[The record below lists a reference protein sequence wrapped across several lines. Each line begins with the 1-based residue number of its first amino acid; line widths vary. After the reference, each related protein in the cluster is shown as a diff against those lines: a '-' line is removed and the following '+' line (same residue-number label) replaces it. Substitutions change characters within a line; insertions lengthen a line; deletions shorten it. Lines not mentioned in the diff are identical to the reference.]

1 METGEFVFL
10 SLHNRAEKDKV
21 SLSFYKTGD
30 IMDKDKVNERVWF
43 REWAQVLDN
52 ELFDRKKRKL
62 YRETILGYLHFCKT
76 SGRPASIASARA
88 FVENNEKSDNG
99 TAVGKAV
106 QKEALNWF
114 FKHASPEKS
123 YLPDDVPP
131 LAKADMGKTGWERK
145 MICRIRNLHLQWR
158 TEQTYRGWAWRF
170 AGFLGSVPV
179 ESATGEQVREY
190 LTRLAT
196 LERVSATTQ
205 RQALNAIVFLLRE
218 VYGKKLGDFSGFI
231 RGRRSLRVPVVLT
244 REECRSLFEQLSG
257 TTKLMAEL
265 MYGSGLRLMELL
277 RLRIKDVDIN
287 RGQIIVRAGKGDK
300 DRVSV
305 LPASLAELLREHLK
319 RLRILYEEDKT
330 KKLAGVW
337 LPEGLERKFREA
349 GKSWEWQWFF
359 PSRQLSVDPRTGL
372 TRRHHVLDAAFQ
384 HAIREAARK
393 AGLNKRVSPHAL
405 RHSFATHLLEGGTDI
420 RTVQD
425 LLGHSDIST
434 TQIYLHVI
442 NKPGIGVKSPLDK

>member
-1 METGEFVFL
+1 
-10 SLHNRAEKDKV
+10 
-21 SLSFYKTGD
+21 
-30 IMDKDKVNERVWF
+30 MDKDKVNERVWF
-43 REWAQVLDN
+43 RDWAQVLDN
-52 ELFDRKKRKL
+52 EPVDLNKRKL
-62 YRETILGYLHFCKT
+62 FRSTILGYLHFCKT
-76 SGRPASIASARA
+76 SHTPVSIASARA
-88 FVENNEKSDNG
+88 FVEGKENGENVIKIEKS
-99 TAVGKAV
+99 V
-106 QKEALNWF
+106 QKEVLNWF
-114 FKHASPEKS
+114 FKHASPGGN
-123 YLPDDVPP
+123 YLPNDVPP
-131 LAKADMGKTGWERK
+131 LAKADMGKTEWESK
-145 MICRIRNLHLQWR
+145 MIRRIRNLHLQWR

-170 AGFLGSVPV
+170 AEFLGSTPV
-179 ESATGEQVREY
+179 ESATEEHVREY

-196 LERVSATTQ
+196 IERVSATTQ

-218 VYGKKLGDFSGFI
+218 VFGKKLGDFSGFV
-231 RGRRSLRVPVVLT
+231 RGRRNLRVPVVLT
-244 REECRSLFEQLSG
+244 RDECRSLFEQLSG

-305 LPASLAELLREHLK
+305 LPASLAEQLREQMK
-319 RLRILYEEDKT
+319 RLKMLYNEDRDKNI
-330 KKLAGVW
+330 AGVW
-337 LPEGLERKFREA
+337 LPEGLDRKYREA

-393 AGLNKRVSPHAL
+393 AELNKRVTPHAL
-405 RHSFATHLLEGGTDI
+405 RHSFATHLLEQGTDI

-442 NKPGIGVKSPLDK
+442 KKPGIGVKSPLDT

>member
-1 METGEFVFL
+1 
-10 SLHNRAEKDKV
+10 
-21 SLSFYKTGD
+21 
-30 IMDKDKVNERVWF
+30 MDKDKVNERVWF

-52 ELFDRKKRKL
+52 EPLDQKKRKS
-62 YRETILGYLHFCKT
+62 YRSTILGYLHFCKT
-76 SGRPASIASARA
+76 SGRPVSIASARA
-88 FVENNEKSDNG
+88 FVEKKKEDNKIVIDK
-99 TAVGKAV
+99 TV

-114 FKHASPEKS
+114 FKHASAGRS

-131 LAKADMGKTGWERK
+131 LAKADMGETDWERK
-145 MICRIRNLHLQWR
+145 MIRRIRNLHLQWR

-170 AGFLGSVPV
+170 VRFLGSAPV
-179 ESATGEQVREY
+179 ESATEEQVREY
-190 LTRLAT
+190 LTRLAAI
-196 LERVSATTQ
+196 ERVSATTQ

-244 REECRSLFEQLSG
+244 REECHNLFEQLSG

-305 LPASLAELLREHLK
+305 LPVSLAERLREHMK
-319 RLRILYEEDKT
+319 RLRILYEEDRD
-330 KKLAGVW
+330 KKIAGVW
-337 LPEGLERKFREA
+337 LPEGLDRKFREA

-393 AGLNKRVSPHAL
+393 AALNKRVTPHAL
-405 RHSFATHLLEGGTDI
+405 RHSFATHLLEQGTDI

-442 NKPGIGVKSPLDK
+442 KKPGIGVKSPLDE

>member
-1 METGEFVFL
+1 M
-10 SLHNRAEKDKV
+10 A
-21 SLSFYKTGD
+21 
-30 IMDKDKVNERVWF
+30 KDKVNERVWF
-43 REWAQVLDN
+43 REWAQVLDQ
-52 ELFDRKKRKL
+52 ESVEQKKRKL
-62 YRETILGYLHFCKT
+62 YRHTILGYLHFCKI
-76 SGRPASIASARA
+76 SGRPVSIASARA
-88 FVENNEKSDNG
+88 FVENTERRESKITIDKS
-99 TAVGKAV
+99 V

-114 FKHASPEKS
+114 FKHASS
-123 YLPDDVPP
+123 GANYLPNDVPP
-131 LAKADMGKTGWERK
+131 LAKADRGEADWERK
-145 MICRIRNLHLQWR
+145 MIPRIRNLHLQWR
-158 TEQTYRGWAWRF
+158 TEQTYREWAWRF
-170 AGFLGSVPV
+170 ARFLGSAPV
-179 ESATGEQVREY
+179 ESATEEQVREY

-196 LERVSATTQ
+196 LERVSASTQ

-244 REECRSLFEQLSG
+244 REECRLLFEQLSG

-305 LPASLAELLREHLK
+305 LPVSLAERLREHLK
-319 RLRILYEEDKT
+319 LLRILYEEDRS
-330 KKLAGVW
+330 KKISGVW

-393 AGLNKRVSPHAL
+393 AELNKRVTPHVL
-405 RHSFATHLLEGGTDI
+405 RHSFATHLLESGSDI
-420 RTVQD
+420 RTVQE

-442 NKPGIGVKSPLDK
+442 KKPGIGVKSPLDE

>member
-1 METGEFVFL
+1 
-10 SLHNRAEKDKV
+10 
-21 SLSFYKTGD
+21 
-30 IMDKDKVNERVWF
+30 MDKDKVNKRVWF
-43 REWAQVLDN
+43 REWAQTLDN
-52 ELFDRKKRKL
+52 ELFDQKKRKL

-76 SGRPASIASARA
+76 AGRPVSIASARD
-88 FVENNEKSDNG
+88 FVDNKERRESKI
-99 TAVGKAV
+99 TIDRPV
-106 QKEALNWF
+106 QKEVLNWF
-114 FKHASPEKS
+114 FKHARPEKI
-123 YLPDDVPP
+123 YLPGDVPP
-131 LAKADMGKTGWERK
+131 LAKTDIGKTDWEQK
-145 MICRIRNLHLQWR
+145 MVQRIRNLHLQWR

-170 AGFLGSVPV
+170 AGFLGSVPIQ
-179 ESATGEQVREY
+179 SATGEQVREY

-244 REECRSLFEQLSG
+244 RDECRLLFDQLSG
-257 TTKLMAEL
+257 TTELMAEL

-277 RLRIKDVDIN
+277 RLSIKDVDIN
-287 RGQIIVRAGKGDK
+287 RGQIIVRSGKGDK

-305 LPASLAELLREHLK
+305 LPESLSERLREHIK
-319 RLRILYEEDKT
+319 RLRILYKEDRAR
-330 KKLAGVW
+330 KLTGVW

-393 AGLNKRVSPHAL
+393 AGLNKRVTPHAL
-405 RHSFATHLLEGGTDI
+405 RHSFATHLLESGSDI

-425 LLGHSDIST
+425 LLGHADIST

-442 NKPGIGVKSPLDK
+442 HKPGIGVKSPLDK

>member
-1 METGEFVFL
+1 
-10 SLHNRAEKDKV
+10 
-21 SLSFYKTGD
+21 
-30 IMDKDKVNERVWF
+30 MDKDKVNERVWF
-43 REWAQVLDN
+43 RDWAQVLDN
-52 ELFDRKKRKL
+52 ESVEQKTQKL
-62 YRETILGYLHFCKT
+62 YRQTILGYLHFCKI
-76 SGRPASIASARA
+76 SGRPVSVTSARV
-88 FVENNEKSDNG
+88 FVESKERQESRITVDKS
-99 TAVGKAV
+99 V

-114 FKHASPEKS
+114 FKHAGSGSKYCS
-123 YLPDDVPP
+123 GDVPP
-131 LAKADMGKTGWERK
+131 LAKADMGKTDWEMK
-145 MICRIRNLHLQWR
+145 MIRRIRNLHLQWR

-170 AGFLGSVPV
+170 AVFLGSIPV
-179 ESATGEQVREY
+179 ESATEEQVREY

-196 LERVSATTQ
+196 IERVSATTQ

-218 VYGKKLGDFSGFI
+218 VYEKKLGDFSGFI
-231 RGRRSLRVPVVLT
+231 RGRKSLRVPVVLT
-244 REECRSLFEQLSG
+244 REECRLLFDQLSG

-287 RGQIIVRAGKGDK
+287 RGRIIVRAGKGDK

-305 LPASLAELLREHLK
+305 LYASLAERLREHMK
-319 RLRILYEEDKT
+319 RLRIIYDDDRS
-330 KKLAGVW
+330 KKIAGVW
-337 LPEGLERKFREA
+337 LPEGLDRKFREA

-384 HAIREAARK
+384 HAIRKAARK
-393 AGLNKRVSPHAL
+393 AELNKRVTPHAL
-405 RHSFATHLLEGGTDI
+405 RHSFATHLLEQGTDI

-442 NKPGIGVKSPLDK
+442 NKPGIGVKSPLDA